1 MTVDRRTIRPVDD
14 RSSALADGMR
24 ELRESLD
31 GFDDAR
37 ANEALD
43 RLLGAYGAEP
53 VLGGVVLPYL
63 RDLGDRWERGEA
75 SIAQEHF
82 ASGVVRGRLL
92 GLARGWGRGGG
103 PRAILACAPGELH
116 DLGLVI
122 FGIAL
127 RGRGWRVTFLGADT
141 PVPTLCE
148 AARAL
153 RPALV
158 VVVAATGARLETA
171 APELKALAAE
181 LPVALAGRGAG
192 ARVAEAIGARVLSRD
207 PVSEAD
213 AVTHDLADG

>member
-1 MTVDRRTIRPVDD
+1 MDD
-14 RSSALADGMR
+14 RSSALADGVR

-31 GFDDAR
+31 GYDDAR
-37 ANEALD
+37 ANDALD
-43 RLLGAYGAEP
+43 RLFGTYGAEP

-82 ASGVVRGRLL
+82 ASSVVRGRLL
-92 GLARGWGRGGG
+92 GLARGWGRGAG

-127 RGRGWRVTFLGADT
+127 RGRGWRVTFFGADT
-141 PVPTLCE
+141 PVPTLGE

-153 RPALV
+153 RPALMV
-158 VVVAATGARLETA
+158 VTAATGGRLRTA
-171 APELKALAAE
+171 APELETLAAE

-192 ARVAEAIGARVLSRD
+192 ARVAEVIGARALSGD
-207 PVSEAD
+207 PISEAA
-213 AVTHDLADG
+213 AVTHGLPGR